1 MDRDFTQE
9 TEEELIR
16 QVYPTI
22 DFLDRFTFSSVAI
35 ESDAVSQYQ
44 AKINSTSADLFNL
57 YTNAGNKISER
68 FNMIRATDSDYASYC
83 TIEHFFKLQ
92 RIITKLDNIINC
104 VLLPELGDTPEE
116 IKQNL
121 STYKDSIL
129 DNSIF
134 GDGWDY
140 ACAVSENGFKELAE
154 NSMSAYDHYYNMLVT
169 VSEDGSVT
177 YDMEEILS
185 TLAKPASEIKSAE
198 YDAITLAYIYM
209 SEEEMAEVFKRC
221 MIKVDDVEYGFNL
234 GMLAGL
240 MNEDYSSWT
249 VDEDKFVNIS
259 CRLEAI
265 SYQCLETIRASYEIY
280 EENED
285 ITYKNLGDE
294 YKNTRRNILQ
304 RQNLFNSLISID
316 SYHGVYEAEYP
327 TINVYK
333 AESDYDNSSF
343 VLEFKE
349 FKNVGSSE
357 SPVFSNLADSKITV
371 SYVIEP
377 YLYDMIETENIK
389 IAMEQR
395 FSYDAEGN
403 FAKFIAEEIRD
414 ESIGSMADDLTNTTL
429 SNVLPVLGDVVF
441 GAVDMVIDYEK
452 AKEDSIYITTEFENM
467 QNNNMYDL
475 FGCIDV
481 VVEYDTSDN
490 KDKMITVSEGIYTEQ
505 RIEAFNSLY
514 PQYEISIDDVFSDP
528 GSVVDIVL
536 EIIHN
541 IYIRDGL
548 SIVRD
553 IGGSIY

>member
-9 TEEELIR
+9 TEEEFIR

-221 MIKVDDVEYGFNL
+221 MIKVDDVKYGFNL
-234 GMLAGL
+234 GLLAGL
-240 MNEDYSSWT
+240 MNEDYSSWK
-249 VDEDKFVNIS
+249 VDENKFVNIS
-259 CRLEAI
+259 CRLEAM
-265 SYQCLETIRASYEIY
+265 SYQCLETIRASYKIY

-285 ITYKNLGDE
+285 ITYKNLGED
-294 YKNTRRNILQ
+294 YKFARRNILQ
-304 RQNLFNSLISID
+304 RKALFNTLISID
-316 SYHGVYEAEYP
+316 SYHGDYEAEYP

-333 AESDYDNSSF
+333 AESDYDDSSF

-349 FKNVGSSE
+349 FKNVGSDIA
-357 SPVFSNLADSKITV
+357 PVFSNLATSKVTF
-371 SYVIEP
+371 SEVISP
-377 YLYDMIETENIK
+377 VIYKILET
-389 IAMEQR
+389 
-395 FSYDAEGN
+395 
-403 FAKFIAEEIRD
+403 
-414 ESIGSMADDLTNTTL
+414 
-429 SNVLPVLGDVVF
+429 
-441 GAVDMVIDYEK
+441 
-452 AKEDSIYITTEFENM
+452 
-467 QNNNMYDL
+467 
-475 FGCIDV
+475 
-481 VVEYDTSDN
+481 
-490 KDKMITVSEGIYTEQ
+490 
-505 RIEAFNSLY
+505 
-514 PQYEISIDDVFSDP
+514 
-528 GSVVDIVL
+528 
-536 EIIHN
+536 
-541 IYIRDGL
+541 
-548 SIVRD
+548 
-553 IGGSIY
+553 